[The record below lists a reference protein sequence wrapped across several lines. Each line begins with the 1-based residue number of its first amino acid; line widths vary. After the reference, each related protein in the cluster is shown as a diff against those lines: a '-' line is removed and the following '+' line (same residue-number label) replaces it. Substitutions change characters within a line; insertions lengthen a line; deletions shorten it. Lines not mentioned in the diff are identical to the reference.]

1 MQIYDWVVLGLAAVL
16 IVRGWRRGLVREVV
30 ELGVLVVGTVL
41 VFRFSPVLGSVVTG
55 MANVPYE
62 VGRIIGGVVMFL
74 ALVVGGALVARII
87 ATALKVVPGATTLNR
102 MGGAVVGGAYA
113 LVIVVLAT
121 TLVSAVP
128 MPDGA
133 RGSVDSSID
142 SSVVGAWI
150 VSPGGVVQGTVA
162 SISGERIFST
172 VIAVRDA
179 VGDRLAAGTLPIPFP
194 GVIDSPLMPS
204 QAAAQAVFD
213 DINRHRIAAGV
224 VPLAWSPDLA
234 IVAVARANQVYRS
247 GLLSLDGGLPDALAA
262 QGIPGTIHG
271 EMVAMAATPQGIA
284 EALSSAA
291 AYELLIT
298 DPAFRLSGVGVV
310 EGPYGLIA
318 VQVVSG

>member
-1 MQIYDWVVLGLAAVL
+1 MQVYDWVVLVLAAVL

-30 ELGVLVVGTVL
+30 ELGVLVMGTLL
-41 VFRFSPVLGSVVTG
+41 VFRFSPVVGGIVTG
-55 MANVPYE
+55 MANVSYE

-74 ALVVGGALVARII
+74 ALVVGGALIARVV

-102 MGGAVVGGAYA
+102 MGGAVVGAAYA

-128 MPDGA
+128 LSDNA
-133 RGSVDSSID
+133 RESVDASIE

-150 VSPGGVVQGTVA
+150 VSPGGIVQGSVA
-162 SISGERIFST
+162 SISGERIFSS
-172 VIAVRDA
+172 VIAVRNA

-194 GVIDSPLMPS
+194 RVTDDPLMPS
-204 QAAAQAVFD
+204 QVAAQAVFD
-213 DINRHRIAAGV
+213 DINRHRITAGV
-224 VPLAWSPDLA
+224 DPLAWSPDLA

-247 GLLSLDGGLPDALAA
+247 GLLSLDGGLPEALAA

-271 EMVAMAATPQGIA
+271 EMVAMAATPQGIT

-291 AYELLIT
+291 AYEVLIT